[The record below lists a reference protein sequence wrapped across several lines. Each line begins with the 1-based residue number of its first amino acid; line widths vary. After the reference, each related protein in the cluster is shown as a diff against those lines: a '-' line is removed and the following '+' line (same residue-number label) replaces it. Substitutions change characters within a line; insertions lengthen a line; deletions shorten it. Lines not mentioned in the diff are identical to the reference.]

1 MTRMPLVV
9 IAVGALCVASGIVGA
24 RQTQAPARL
33 ARVTPTGQTQAGS
46 FAIQNTR
53 VFDGEKVLDRATVVV
68 EHGRILAVGASV
80 VVPSGAGV
88 IEGAGKTLLPGLLDA
103 HTHTW
108 GDAPERAL
116 IFGVTTSLDMFTE
129 HRQAA
134 QWRQEQAA
142 SAGAPHRADIFSAGT
157 LITAPKG
164 HGTQFGMDI
173 PTITSPAEAQAFV
186 DARIAEGSDYIKI
199 VYEEGSAYGLKFP
212 SISADTLRAV
222 IAAAKNRGKLVV
234 VHVGSRRAAETAVAA
249 APNGLVHIFGDEP
262 PPAGFADSVR
272 KAGMFVVPTLSV
284 IESVAGVAGGAAL
297 TGHPA
302 LGPLMRADEKT
313 ALKGTFPQR
322 EGGKVRIA
330 HAIESVRQLH
340 KAGVPI
346 LAGSDAPNPGTIHGA
361 TIHRELELLVQAGLS
376 PLEALTAATSAPARA
391 FKLDDRGR
399 IATGMR
405 ADLVLVDGDPTRDIT
420 ATRAIVDVWKGGTR
434 LDRQP
439 PRVETAE
446 AISSGKIS
454 DFEDGRVS
462 AAFGTGW
469 QVSTDSMM
477 GGSSEATMDVVKPGA
492 GGSAGALQ
500 VTGEIKGGAPFA
512 WAGAM
517 FFPATTPMSPV
528 DFSKFKELVF
538 WARGDGRE
546 YQLMMFATQFGNIPQ
561 SQPFA
566 AGPEWREVVIPLK
579 AFGGMNGS
587 DVRGILFS
595 ADPKPGRFSFAID
608 NVMFR

>member
-1 MTRMPLVV
+1 M
-9 IAVGALCVASGIVGA
+9 G
-24 RQTQAPARL
+24 QAKPG
-33 ARVTPTGQTQAGS
+33 T
-46 FAIQNTR
+46 FAIR
-53 VFDGEKVLDRATVVV
+53 DARIFDGEKVIERGTVVV
-68 EHGRILAVGASV
+68 ESGRISAAGASV
-80 VVPSGAGV
+80 TVPQGAET
-88 IEGAGKTLLPGLLDA
+88 IDAAGKTVLPGLLDA

-116 IFGVTTSLDMFTE
+116 VFGVTTSMDMFTE

-134 QWRQEQAA
+134 QWRKEQAA
-142 SAGAPHRADIFSAGT
+142 AGGASRRADIFSAGT

-173 PTITSPAEAQAFV
+173 PTIPSPGEAQAFV

-222 IAAAKNRGKLVV
+222 IGAAKNRGKLVV

-249 APNGLVHIFGDEP
+249 GPNGLVHIFGDEP
-262 PPAGFADSVR
+262 PPPDFAGAAR
-272 KAGMFVVPTLSV
+272 KAGIFVVPTLSV
-284 IESVAGVAGGAAL
+284 IESVAGIAGGAGLAE
-297 TGHPA
+297 HPA
-302 LGPLMRADEKT
+302 LAPLMRADEKT

-346 LAGSDAPNPGTIHGA
+346 LAGSDAPNPGTIHGG

-376 PLEALTAATSAPARA
+376 PTEALTAATSRTAGA

-399 IATGMR
+399 IAPGMR
-405 ADLVLVDGDPTRDIT
+405 ADLVLVNGDPTSDIK
-420 ATRAIVDVWKGGTR
+420 ATRAIVDVWKGGER

-439 PRVETAE
+439 PRVETSA

-469 QVSTDSMM
+469 QISTDSMM
-477 GGSSEATMDVVKPGA
+477 GGSSEATMDIVKPGA
-492 GGSAGALQ
+492 GGSTGALQ
-500 VTGEIKGGAPFA
+500 VTGEIKPGAPFA

-538 WARGDGRE
+538 WVRGDGRE
-546 YQLMMFATQFGNIPQ
+546 YQVMMFATQFGNIPQ

-579 AFGGMNGS
+579 AFGGMNGA

-595 ADPKPGRFSFAID
+595 ADAKPGKFSFAID
-608 NVMFR
+608 NVTLR